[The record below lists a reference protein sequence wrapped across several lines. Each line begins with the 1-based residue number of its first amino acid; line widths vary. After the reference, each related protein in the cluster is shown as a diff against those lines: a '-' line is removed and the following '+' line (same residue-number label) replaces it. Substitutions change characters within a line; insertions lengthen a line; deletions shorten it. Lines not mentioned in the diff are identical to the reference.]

1 MTADDWYRNTNW
13 DSNIETNF
21 ETRLKRS
28 RGAFHKAQYL
38 RIQASYL
45 LDSSDL
51 KNQLVGVQQME
62 RLIKDFPTEESSVI
76 FGQEQ
81 LGDYYL
87 KTCDFDKAEKYFR
100 IVVAY
105 YEIKKSR
112 SGTSA
117 KADLKLAETIL
128 TANWTSK
135 LDEAYRLCKIH
146 PKTELTFNNDKF
158 YYAEL
163 VAHICDKLNK
173 SEEAREFAKTAIE
186 ISKITEP
193 QFYRHKTVGLV
204 KASDKQLRTLQQIA
218 SD

>member
-1 MTADDWYRNTNW
+1 MASDDWYRNTAW
-13 DSNIETNF
+13 SNDIEADF
-21 ETRLKRS
+21 EARLKRS
-28 RGAFHKAQYL
+28 RGAFNKAQYL

-51 KNQLVGVQQME
+51 KTQLVGVRQME
-62 RLIKDFPTEESSVI
+62 RLINDFPSEEFSVI

-81 LGDYYL
+81 LGDFYL
-87 KTCDFDKAEKYFR
+87 KVGDFDKAEKYFR
-100 IVVAY
+100 VVMEY
-105 YEIKKSR
+105 YENNKSR

-128 TANWTSK
+128 TAGKTDK
-135 LDEAYRLCKIH
+135 LDEAYRICKNY
-146 PKTELTFNNDKF
+146 PVSELTFNNDKF

-163 VAHICDKLNK
+163 VAHICDELDKAD
-173 SEEAREFAKTAIE
+173 EAKDYAKTAIE

-204 KASDKQLRTLQQIA
+204 KASDKQLRTLEQIA
-218 SD
+218 ND